1 MSTKE
6 KPGYYAVIPSAVRY
20 CDKIPA
26 SAKLLY
32 GELSALSNA
41 CGYCWASD
49 QYFADLYDTTLRTV
63 RNLLGALQDAHFI
76 IIQEEKTVDGRKM
89 RKVLLNPVALVIAQ
103 ENAPERLEKIFQ
115 PSENNFPTLEKIF
128 QPSEKIFPNMEN
140 FFQRIYCNNN
150 TSNNIPPITP
160 QTITQDQPSITTQ
173 GQPSKQARKP
183 SEPKHRPDWFGELW
197 KFYSNHARNP
207 GNRQRAVRAW
217 DKLAPDEE
225 LVQKMCAALRR
236 QIKTDWWQK
245 DIGVPHFSTWLNNAW
260 WENPINDDSGG
271 TPEET
276 PQREGWN

>member
-76 IIQEEKTVDGRKM
+76 IIQEEKNVDGRKM
-89 RKVLLNPVALVIAQ
+89 RKVLLNPAALVIAQ
-103 ENAPERLEKIFQ
+103 ENTPERMEKIFQ
-115 PSENNFPTLEKIF
+115 PSENNFPTLE
-128 QPSEKIFPNMEN
+128 N
-140 FFQRIYCNNN
+140 FFQGIYCNNN
-150 TSNNIPPITP
+150 TGNNIPPITP
-160 QTITQDQPSITTQ
+160 QTTTQ
-173 GQPSKQARKP
+173 GQPSKQARKTT
-183 SEPKHRPDWFGELW
+183 EPKHRPDWFGELW
-197 KFYSNHARNP
+197 KYYSKHARNP

-260 WENPINDDSGG
+260 WENPINDDSSG

>member
-1 MSTKE
+1 MSVKE

-49 QYFADLYDTTLRTV
+49 QYFADLYDISMRTV
-63 RNLLGALQDAHFI
+63 RNLLGALQDAHFV
-76 IIQEEKTVDGRKM
+76 IIQEEKTVDGRKL
-89 RKVLLNPVALVIAQ
+89 RKVLLNPAALVIAQ

-128 QPSEKIFPNMEN
+128 QPSENIFPTMEN
-140 FFQRIYCNNN
+140 FFHGIYCNNI
-150 TSNNIPPITP
+150 TGNNIPPIAP
-160 QTITQDQPSITTQ
+160 QTITQEP
-173 GQPSKQARKP
+173 PPRKP
-183 SEPKHRPDWFGELW
+183 RKPAELKHHPEWFSELW
-197 KFYSNHARNP
+197 KFYSKQARNP

-217 DKLAPDEE
+217 ENLAPDEE

-260 WENPINDDSGG
+260 WENPINDDPGG
-271 TPEET
+271 TPEEA
-276 PQREGWN
+276 PQQEGWN